1 MGRVYLDEATCDVEL
16 CNMGRVSLDKSTC
29 DVGLC
34 SMGRIS
40 LDEATCDVGLCNM
53 GRVSLDQSTCMQD
66 NAYPESEVYSTL
78 SPTYM
83 YLHKTRTISPGI
95 TISEMLKI
103 SPMGRTGKLSKTM
116 EGKLTFWS
124 KFVSILI
131 ALRVAPVSESQ
142 LGKCT
147 NEIM

>member
-1 MGRVYLDEATCDVEL
+1 MDRVYLDAATCNVEL

-40 LDEATCDVGLCNM
+40 LDEATCDV
-53 GRVSLDQSTCMQD
+53 
-66 NAYPESEVYSTL
+66 
-78 SPTYM
+78 YM